1 MTRAY
6 DCMAVQ
12 HFGANAQL
20 NFEVDRAWAHLLAP
34 EGMRF
39 ATRAEEKE
47 HRRAERELA
56 RRKREEDDPL
66 VRALREDPE
75 VMAVQRQYFG
85 EGSSTASQ
93 PHGPSTRS
101 DGAGSSSA
109 SQSLGYSPVH
119 SSELE
124 GFSSSSDSDS
134 E

>member
-1 MTRAY
+1 MNHAFLIMLPLIIS
-6 DCMAVQ
+6 D
-12 HFGANAQL
+12 L
-20 NFEVDRAWAHLLAP
+20 DE
-34 EGMRF
+34 EG
-39 ATRAEEKE
+39 EE

-56 RRKREEDDPL
+56 RRKHEEDDPL

-109 SQSLGYSPVH
+109 SQPLGYLPVH

-124 GFSSSSDSDS
+124 GFSSSDS